1 MQKENLSLTHL
12 IRKPKVA
19 PEKAPLAILLHG
31 YGSNEE
37 DLFGFA
43 EELPDELFIISVRAP
58 LPLQPYGH
66 AWYAIFWD
74 NSTEKFSDDEQAK
87 KSRDMIANF
96 IDEAVAA
103 YPVDEKNVTLIG
115 FSQGTILSLAVA
127 LSYPEKVKNVI
138 GLSGYVNPA
147 ILKEN
152 FQAKELS
159 RLSVYSSH
167 GTSDQVI
174 PVAWARRTK
183 PFLDSLGIENS
194 YSEFPVGHG
203 VAPQNFMELKQWLKQ
218 RL

>member
-12 IRKPKVA
+12 VRKPKVTS
-19 PEKAPLAILLHG
+19 EKAPLAILLHG
-31 YGSNEE
+31 YGSNED

-43 EELPDELFIISVRAP
+43 DELPDELFIISVRAP

-66 AWYAIFWD
+66 AWYAIYWD
-74 NSTEKFSDDEQAK
+74 NSTGKFSDDEQAK
-87 KSRDMIANF
+87 RSRDVIAEF
-96 IDEAVAA
+96 IDEAVEA
-103 YPVDEKNVTLIG
+103 YPVDKDNVTLIG

-127 LSYPEKVKNVI
+127 LSYPEKLKNVI

-147 ILKEN
+147 ILKEDY
-152 FQAKELS
+152 QAKDFS
-159 RLSVYSSH
+159 QLSVYSSH

-194 YSEFPVGHG
+194 YSEFSVGHG
-203 VAPQNFMELKQWLKQ
+203 VAPQNFMELKRWLKD